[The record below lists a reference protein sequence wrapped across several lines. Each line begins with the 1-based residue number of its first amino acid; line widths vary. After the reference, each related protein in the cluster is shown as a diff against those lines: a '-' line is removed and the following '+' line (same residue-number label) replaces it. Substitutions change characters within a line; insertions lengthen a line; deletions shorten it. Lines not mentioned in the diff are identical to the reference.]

1 MRLTF
6 LMHLINTK
14 RHSYLPVKCQVPRF
28 AQKHC
33 NIHLLVSSLIVLLY
47 SVLALSIIVCE
58 MNCTATV
65 SNHGS
70 SNKVCFIL
78 TIDTSHSFLYSS
90 IMFKEIMLKQKLDT
104 AIAFILVSD
113 TRHFTILSTNMVL
126 QHSPGHHTVYIKWPV
141 MSVLSRDL
149 LH

>member
-1 MRLTF
+1 
-6 LMHLINTK
+6 MHLINTK
-14 RHSYLPVKCQVPRF
+14 THSYLPVKCQVLRF

-47 SVLALSIIVCE
+47 GVLAPSIIVCE
-58 MNCTATV
+58 MKCTAMV

-70 SNKVCFIL
+70 SNKACFTL

-90 IMFKEIMLKQKLDT
+90 IILLFKEIMLKQKLDT

-126 QHSPGHHTVYIKWPV
+126 QHSPAYHTVYTK
-141 MSVLSRDL
+141 
-149 LH
+149 